1 MNAETIGVLAFVF
14 IVFGAFYLLSA
25 KAERW
30 VKESYA
36 ERRRAEEARAAKGAK
51 R

>member
-1 MNAETIGVLAFVF
+1 MNAETFGVLLFVF
-14 IVFGAFYLLSA
+14 IVFGLFYVLSA

-36 ERRRAEEARAAKGAK
+36 ERRRAEEVKATRGAK

>member
-1 MNAETIGVLAFVF
+1 MNTETIGVLLFVF
-14 IVFGAFYLLSA
+14 VVFGVFYVLSA

-36 ERRRAEEARAAKGAK
+36 ERRRAEEAKATKGAK